1 MKIIKNTSAF
11 DTVKLKTLYSHI
23 HREISKS
30 EGKLRYWKTLKIQIW
45 QKKHGYSG
53 RAYLDKYYGVN
64 YDMHLSMSEDLSLY
78 NIAQLFAH
86 ELMHNYGY
94 EHSQFR
100 HHPLDEKQMAI
111 ITDKFTDADYFK
123 KVDKP
128 KQPINKVAKNYKQ
141 LQSRQANLLK
151 KQKQYES
158 NLKRIANSMK
168 KIERKL
174 KHYEKIY
181 DEDRLTRKHDE
192 YTPKQ
197 PKVKIDWYEEIKKLA
212 DRHQGLKVEQYEE
225 YNEYNSLFFEK
236 DVYIDGNHPDYWDYD
251 KTGTYPCGRRYTWQQ
266 LYKLTVQEL
275 KDLDRY
281 VEE

>member
-1 MKIIKNTSAF
+1 
-11 DTVKLKTLYSHI
+11 
-23 HREISKS
+23 
-30 EGKLRYWKTLKIQIW
+30 
-45 QKKHGYSG
+45 
-53 RAYLDKYYGVN
+53 
-64 YDMHLSMSEDLSLY
+64 
-78 NIAQLFAH
+78 
-86 ELMHNYGY
+86 
-94 EHSQFR
+94 
-100 HHPLDEKQMAI
+100 
-111 ITDKFTDADYFK
+111 
-123 KVDKP
+123 
-128 KQPINKVAKNYKQ
+128 
-141 LQSRQANLLK
+141 
-151 KQKQYES
+151 
-158 NLKRIANSMK
+158 MK